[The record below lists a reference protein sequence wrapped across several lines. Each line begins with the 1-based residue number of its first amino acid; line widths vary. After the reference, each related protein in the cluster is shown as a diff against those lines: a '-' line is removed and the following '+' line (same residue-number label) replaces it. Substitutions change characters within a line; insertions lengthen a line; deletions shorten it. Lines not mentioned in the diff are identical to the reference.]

1 MKIFNYVGICAVML
15 FSFYYTEKIAN
26 YVLEKNALY
35 QEINEKSS
43 SFEVPSVSAVVDAT
57 TMVPGL
63 NGKSVHIKESYYNMK
78 SMQVFNSYYLVYKD
92 IFPEI
97 SIEKNKDKIIT
108 KGNPLKN
115 SVAIVLEYD
124 KNIIEYLKDY
134 NFSVLVDSTTFDPT
148 ASYEQ
153 INNEIKDFEKLDSL
167 ISKYVVNPNLC
178 VIHSGNEAI
187 CRDKKK
193 YLVQPTKTLSDG
205 SIAELKNTISSGD
218 IILIQRNTKLETV
231 AILLRSILFKD
242 YDLNILSKHINEER

>member
-1 MKIFNYVGICAVML
+1 MKIFNYVGIFAVML

-43 SFEVPSVSAVVDAT
+43 SFEVPSVSAVVEDT
-57 TMVPGL
+57 TMMPGL
-63 NGKSVHIKESYYNMK
+63 NGKSVHVKESYYNMK

-92 IFPEI
+92 VFPEI

-124 KNIIEYLKDY
+124 KNIIGYLKDY
-134 NFSVLVDSTTFDPT
+134 NFSVLVDSTTFDPNVR
-148 ASYEQ
+148 YEQ
-153 INNEIKDFEKLDSL
+153 INNEVKDFEKLDSL

-178 VIHSGNEAI
+178 VIHSGNESV
-187 CRDKKK
+187 CREKKK
-193 YLVQPTKTLSDG
+193 YLVQPTKVLSDS
-205 SIAELKNTISSGD
+205 SIVELKNTITSGD
-218 IILIQRNTKLETV
+218 IILIQKNTKLETV

-242 YDLNILSKHINEER
+242 YDLNILSKHISEER

>member
-1 MKIFNYVGICAVML
+1 M
-15 FSFYYTEKIAN
+15 
-26 YVLEKNALY
+26 
-35 QEINEKSS
+35 
-43 SFEVPSVSAVVDAT
+43 
-57 TMVPGL
+57 
-63 NGKSVHIKESYYNMK
+63 
-78 SMQVFNSYYLVYKD
+78 
-92 IFPEI
+92 
-97 SIEKNKDKIIT
+97 
-108 KGNPLKN
+108 
-115 SVAIVLEYD
+115 
-124 KNIIEYLKDY
+124 
-134 NFSVLVDSTTFDPT
+134 
-148 ASYEQ
+148 
-153 INNEIKDFEKLDSL
+153 DSL